1 MLEIIWKANYKL
13 LEHGNSDGYIASEA
27 RNLCKAVKIHISS
40 HLIYMVAIASA
51 TKRQEK
57 RCPNS
62 LRDKRSGRKYFI
74 FSSDDIIRYIS
85 IYLFDHMVSKRMVWN
100 LIPKCQES

>member
-13 LEHGNSDGYIASEA
+13 LKHGNSDGYIASEA
-27 RNLCKAVKIHISS
+27 RSLCKAVMIHISS

-57 RCPNS
+57 RCPMS
-62 LRDKRSGRKYFI
+62 LRDKKSGRKISYFLQI
-74 FSSDDIIRYIS
+74 TLSATYLYTFSITWYVKEWYGI
-85 IYLFDHMVSKRMVWN
+85 
-100 LIPKCQES
+100 